1 MNLFNKQIQFV
12 SAICP
17 ECKGHLELD
26 SNLETAFCQ
35 YCGAQCIVKNAPK
48 KEKKQGKLETV
59 LNFLERQ
66 QSLIRQDK
74 YERQRKIDEEEKQK
88 KESLKNHWRIYALIM
103 VIFFSFIFTMAILE
117 NQGIIN

>member
-17 ECKGHLELD
+17 KCKGHLELD

-48 KEKKQGKLETV
+48 KEKNQGKLETV

-74 YERQRKIDEEEKQK
+74 YERQRQIDEEEKQK
-88 KESLKNHWRIYALIM
+88 KESLKKHWRIYALIM
-103 VIFFSFIFTMAILE
+103 IIFFSFIFTMAILE
-117 NQGIIN
+117 NQGII